1 MTHTQLEHAPLP
13 EDSLQDVTD
22 VQGLRRREEDQGHP
36 TVVDHEVRSTISEDG
51 IILRTPDAHHHLQS
65 GKDWRLQTV
74 QDMIDLVHR
83 LEEDILLPATSLTTI
98 DQDLEHH
105 HDVMIAKQYI
115 RMTTGDDVLRH
126 PKFPGRP
133 QIILRV
139 AHHLQFI
146 LIGLA

>member
-1 MTHTQLEHAPLP
+1 MFHRQARELQDLEVGLLPDLGEDLAAWPTEEEMTHTQLEHAPLP

-51 IILRTPDAHHHLQS
+51 IILRTLDAHHHLQS

-83 LEEDILLPATSLTTI
+83 LEEDILLPATSQTTT

-105 HDVMIAKQYI
+105 HDVMI
-115 RMTTGDDVLRH
+115 
-126 PKFPGRP
+126 
-133 QIILRV
+133 
-139 AHHLQFI
+139 
-146 LIGLA
+146 